1 MLDIVNLLAV
11 DEESGGVSVAAGGRA
26 AAVARHVGLVTRSV
40 VGRRGARAVAWRR
53 WWERRGRQVLRA
65 HGRDRGREA
74 RVGGALFW
82 VCNED
87 VAGAGDSVSRVRAE
101 LRNSDGFDSAV
112 GVPVRLDVG
121 GAHCVELPCAGKRM
135 AARSPCGMWDASLVL
150 DNNGRERRCLHPWS

>member
-121 GAHCVELPCAGKRM
+121 GAHCVELPRAGKRM